1 MTLTILVPVIDEE
14 YMLREV
20 QVELTDEQILAIG
33 DEYAKL
39 KRERIFK
46 NKDCKDCV
54 HYGCDPIHYECDIE
68 NCENKDRWKYG
79 GE

>member
-1 MTLTILVPVIDEE
+1 MTLTVLVPVTDEE
-14 YMLREV
+14 YMLKEV

-46 NKDCKDCV
+46 NKDCKVCV
-54 HYGCDPIHYECDIE
+54 HYGSGSGVNHCDM
-68 NCENKDRWKYG
+68 NCENKSRWRYG
-79 GE
+79 V